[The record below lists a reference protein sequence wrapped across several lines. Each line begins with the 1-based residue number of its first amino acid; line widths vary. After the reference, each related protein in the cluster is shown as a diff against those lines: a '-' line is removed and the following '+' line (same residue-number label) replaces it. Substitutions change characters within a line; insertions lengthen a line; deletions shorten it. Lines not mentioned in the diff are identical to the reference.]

1 MAGSLEYVFFCVGDK
16 LFLLLMM
23 AGSLLSLPPIL
34 VKDLRARGLL
44 FLSADQWASDEAVSS
59 DDWGHNSDSG

>member
-1 MAGSLEYVFFCVGDK
+1 MTGSLEYVFFCVGDK

-23 AGSLLSLPPIL
+23 AGCLLSLPPIL

-44 FLSADQWASDEAVSS
+44 FLSADQWASGEAVPS

>member
-44 FLSADQWASDEAVSS
+44 FLSADQ
-59 DDWGHNSDSG
+59 